1 MTDTAKITLTT
12 AESLSCKI
20 GQIAKPIV
28 FQGSNTRPLYLLLT
42 DENQQLT

>member
-20 GQIAKPIV
+20 GQITKPIV

-42 DENQQLT
+42 DEHQKLI